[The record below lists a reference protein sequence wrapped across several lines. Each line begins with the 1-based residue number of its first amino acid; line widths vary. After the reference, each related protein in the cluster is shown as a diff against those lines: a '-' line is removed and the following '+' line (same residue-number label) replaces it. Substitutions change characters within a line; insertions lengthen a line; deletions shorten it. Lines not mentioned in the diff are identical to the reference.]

1 MSNSG
6 PHDCIECGFHN
17 DDETQFCASC
27 GINLRERCPKCGGGV
42 RARQNFCRTCGQQF
56 LTARLG
62 QPAVPIPEHLAKRI
76 SPGHREAS
84 IATVLMANIVNWIE
98 VVEEMDAEESKRFL
112 GSTIEIMMD
121 TVHRYDGIIVRDR
134 DDGIL
139 ASFGAPVAL
148 EDHAVRACYAA
159 LDMQEAIRAHA
170 AEVARN
176 HGLPLE
182 VSVGINSGP
191 IVVTVQYEA
200 SRVGEI
206 RVDGVP
212 IRVAA
217 RLERL
222 ATPGKI
228 LLGHDALALVDGFV
242 QVRDMGTRLLK
253 GIEQPVK
260 ISQLEGMNAGKRT
273 RAPVGRGLTKFVG
286 HQREIETLRR
296 SAGQALSGRG
306 QVVALVGEAG
316 VGKSRVF
323 MEFLDSS
330 AMEEWLVLEAG
341 SISYDRAAPYLPLVE
356 ILTRYFDIHS

>member
-1 MSNSG
+1 MPISAV
-6 PHDCIECGFHN
+6 HDCAECGFRN
-17 DDETQFCASC
+17 DDEALLCASC
-27 GINLRERCPKCGGGV
+27 GINLRERCPNCGAAV
-42 RARQNFCRTCGQQF
+42 RARQNFCRTCGEP
-56 LTARLG
+56 LG
-62 QPAVPIPEHLAKRI
+62 TSRAVPPTFPIPEHLAKRI
-76 SPGHREAS
+76 SPANAERK
-84 IATVLMANIVNWIE
+84 IATVLFADIANSTE
-98 VVEEMDAEESKRFL
+98 VVRDLDAEEAKRFL
-112 GSTIEIMMD
+112 VPAVEIMTD
-121 TVHRYDGIIVRDR
+121 AVHRYDGIIVRDR
-134 DDGIL
+134 GDGIM

-159 LDMQEAIRAHA
+159 LDMQEAIRSHA

-182 VSVGINSGP
+182 VRVGINSGP

-260 ISQLEGMNAGKRT
+260 ISQLEGMNGSKRS
-273 RAPVGRGLTKFVG
+273 RAPVRRGLSKFVG
-286 HQREIETLRR
+286 RQREIDTLRR
-296 SAGQALSGRG
+296 SAAQALSGRG
-306 QVVALVGEAG
+306 QVVAL
-316 VGKSRVF
+316 
-323 MEFLDSS
+323 
-330 AMEEWLVLEAG
+330 
-341 SISYDRAAPYLPLVE
+341 
-356 ILTRYFDIHS
+356 